1 MQKRTETRDRL
12 KTTGTRLKKEKCSFN
27 LSEVEYLGHCMSAEE
42 LKPSKSKVKAIV
54 DAPVPSK
61 VSVLKSFPGQVN
73 YYGKFLPNLATALG
87 PLYNILSRG
96 SGPLNSKLLFRKLKN
111 C

>member
-1 MQKRTETRDRL
+1 M
-12 KTTGTRLKKEKCSFN
+12 FN
-27 LSEVEYLGHCMSAEE
+27 LSEVVHLGHYISAEG
-42 LKPSKSKVKAIV
+42 LKPFKSKVKAIV

-61 VSVLKSFPGQVN
+61 VSVIKSFLGLVN

-111 C
+111 VDCT